1 MPEKEARKHKKRS
14 ARMRLTDE
22 SRLGYRALFMGVFAG
37 LVTGVLV
44 SLLRLILTKADD
56 MRELFLDSA
65 RQKFAL
71 VLLGLVML
79 VFIAVCVIAVTRREP
94 AGRSSGIS
102 EVKDE
107 LSGRSD
113 ANWMQVLIAR
123 FIGIILTVGSGLAV
137 GREEAGVQLGAMT
150 GKGLAHCGRRRKG
163 DSGQNEGRLAHKKE
177 LLMTYGSG
185 AGFAAAFGA
194 PLAGVAFVLEKLRA
208 DFSRELLLGTMAA
221 AITADFIGVYAFD
234 LGPVFD
240 FGAGADEM
248 LPLTRMWM
256 VALLGLILGVLGTFF
271 NKTLSI
277 LSNVLRGLKPGA
289 ARMMIPFV
297 LLLVLCIWLPEALGS
312 GSELIEAAGRD
323 LLPVK
328 AMFTFLAVKYV
339 FSALCCASGVPGG
352 FMLPL
357 MVISALAGG
366 IFAEIVGAAAGF
378 EEHYL
383 SCFLILGMAGALSA
397 SLKAPVTAVLLL
409 CEITGS
415 LNYLLP
421 LSAVVVISYITADA
435 LKAKPLF
442 SLRI

>member
-1 MPEKEARKHKKRS
+1 
-14 ARMRLTDE
+14 
-22 SRLGYRALFMGVFAG
+22 
-37 LVTGVLV
+37 
-44 SLLRLILTKADD
+44 
-56 MRELFLDSA
+56 
-65 RQKFAL
+65 
-71 VLLGLVML
+71 
-79 VFIAVCVIAVTRREP
+79 
-94 AGRSSGIS
+94 
-102 EVKDE
+102 
-107 LSGRSD
+107 
-113 ANWMQVLIAR
+113 
-123 FIGIILTVGSGLAV
+123 
-137 GREEAGVQLGAMT
+137 
-150 GKGLAHCGRRRKG
+150 
-163 DSGQNEGRLAHKKE
+163 
-177 LLMTYGSG
+177 
-185 AGFAAAFGA
+185 
-194 PLAGVAFVLEKLRA
+194 
-208 DFSRELLLGTMAA
+208 RELLLGTMAA

-297 LLLVLCIWLPEALGS
+297 LLLVLCIWRPEALGS

-378 EEHYL
+378 EEH
-383 SCFLILGMAGALSA
+383 
-397 SLKAPVTAVLLL
+397 
-409 CEITGS
+409 
-415 LNYLLP
+415 
-421 LSAVVVISYITADA
+421 
-435 LKAKPLF
+435 
-442 SLRI
+442 